1 MSEATQQE
9 KSVKRTILQAI
20 PIPALPG
27 WEHRMVLL
35 EYPAGVGAPVHH
47 HPIAGPNYVV
57 QGSILSQWQG
67 DAEPQVFH
75 AGNSFLDYAELSHTR
90 AENVSQTEDLKVV
103 ACYVVKVGEPN
114 VVMG

>member
-1 MSEATQQE
+1 MSNAKETT
-9 KSVKRTILQAI
+9 VKRTVLQAI

-35 EYPAGVGAPVHH
+35 EYPPGAAAPTHH
-47 HPIAGPNYVV
+47 HPIAGPNYVI
-57 QGSILSQWQG
+57 QGSILSQWDG

-75 AGNSFLDYAELSHTR
+75 AGDSFIDYADLLHAR
-90 AENVSQTEDLKVV
+90 AENVSQTEGLKIV

-114 VVMG
+114 VVIA

>member
-1 MSEATQQE
+1 MSETTKQE

-35 EYPAGVGAPVHH
+35 EYPPGVGAPVHH

-57 QGSILSQWQG
+57 QGSILSQWES
-67 DAEPQVFH
+67 DEEPQVFH
-75 AGNSFLDYAELSHTR
+75 AGDSFLDYAELSHTR
-90 AENVSQTEDLKVV
+90 AENVSQTKDLKVV

>member
-1 MSEATQQE
+1 MSETTGQE
-9 KSVKRTILQAI
+9 KTVKRTVLQAI

-35 EYPAGVGAPVHH
+35 EYPAGVAAPVHH

-57 QGSILSQWQG
+57 QGSILSQWEG
-67 DAEPQVFH
+67 DEKPQVFH
-75 AGNSFLDYAELSHTR
+75 AGDSYIDYAELSHTR
-90 AENVSQTEDLKVV
+90 AESISQTEDLKLI
-103 ACYVVKVGEPN
+103 ACYVVKAGEPN